1 MHFNNTVPST
11 EYVAGPTDGFYLVFK
26 GLDTFFLQFVHFM
39 FIVWKYI
46 GNNFQKASND

>member
-26 GLDTFFLQFVHFM
+26 GLDIFFLVCTFHVYSVKVH
-39 FIVWKYI
+39 W
-46 GNNFQKASND
+46 